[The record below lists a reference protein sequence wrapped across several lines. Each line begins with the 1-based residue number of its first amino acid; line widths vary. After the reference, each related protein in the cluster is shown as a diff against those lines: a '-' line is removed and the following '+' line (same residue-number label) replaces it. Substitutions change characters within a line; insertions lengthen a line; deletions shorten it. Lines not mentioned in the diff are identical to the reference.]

1 MRTLASEGECGQ
13 PCSGIDALFAPL
25 ELRRWQMH
33 DEKTHSVV
41 LGHMIQKNAGE
52 WAVPKLQEELK
63 DPCDF

>member
-1 MRTLASEGECGQ
+1 
-13 PCSGIDALFAPL
+13 
-25 ELRRWQMH
+25 MH